1 MHSDPAASCVNAI
14 NSRTIRKQR
23 ILLAGS
29 TLVLLTVARAADI
42 ATTLH
47 FDPSLSHE
55 GNPVVFL
62 LGGGL
67 FSLLFVNF
75 AVWLLCATFVFAYWR
90 GNSLG
95 VRIQHKSFGAFVRA
109 WIDRVVRPR
118 RSLRSTLPGGQYWHE
133 GLQAIRLVGLALAW
147 AVIFGS
153 ATAVHAWFATY
164 GETGGTQYQQLY
176 SGFKI
181 GGVNYF
187 VWLTAPVGFA
197 AGSAL
202 FFSAEFK
209 ESQRRMSDGR
219 A

>member
-1 MHSDPAASCVNAI
+1 VGA
-14 NSRTIRKQR
+14 
-23 ILLAGS
+23 
-29 TLVLLTVARAADI
+29 TLVLLTVARAVDI

-47 FDPSLSHE
+47 FDSSLRHE
-55 GNPVVFL
+55 GNPVVFF

-75 AVWLLCATFVFAYWR
+75 AVWLLCATLVFAYWR
-90 GNSLG
+90 GDSLS
-95 VRIQHKSFGAFVRA
+95 VRIQHKSFGAFVRV

-153 ATAVHAWFATY
+153 AAAVHAWFATY
-164 GETGGTQYQQLY
+164 GEMGGTQYQQLY
-176 SGFKI
+176 SALKI

-187 VWLTAPVGFA
+187 VWLTTPIGFA

-202 FFSAEFK
+202 FFWLEFRTNRDRN
-209 ESQRRMSDGR
+209 S
-219 A
+219 